1 MINILSYIGMSLQSE
16 VCLWTV
22 LGILRTI
29 FDATLFQVNANL
41 KQVWHMKMPEELS
54 LSVQRVLRTTISGV
68 MLVECFTLYVYL
80 ASYIVL
86 LYPVFLEERST
97 LVLPW
102 LLLAAVRNFLC
113 QLTSL
118 ALGLGTCV
126 LLGPARPPCVKF
138 VIMKLVSIM
147 PAFYMWMLI
156 FNYYQYLKMA
166 PAFKTFPALLP
177 PKDLDY
183 GLELA
188 VRRRRTKSL
197 QGEDQLRKKL
207 IANFYGEPATSI
219 KRVVTQSLTKI
230 SEISRDPS
238 ISTNDAL
245 NVGLDTLY
253 PLSVNSN
260 RTMSDIGTY
269 EDWFGSEV
277 IVPRDTD
284 RILEQFVLML
294 LRIGVFMKKE
304 CTDPVKFLSNSQ
316 AFLPQQSKIE
326 CPAISTEETETPPLV
341 GNSKGKTASYLR
353 DYPQI
358 FMKKPSD
365 LFGSLHSPEIRAQNS
380 SIHNNTESLPSS
392 ETTKEIS
399 LDTVSLEQENR
410 NTIQFSDAKNSKI
423 HVHSQNDAV
432 NYFHKTENI
441 KQVENIDNREPE
453 PNNLKQQS
461 AESIESI
468 INRMKVRA
476 ARNEIS
482 INDDKENNLNIG
494 FVDRI
499 KNNDSVNLPIK
510 SSKQAENIL
519 LLNKKSKV
527 SNKDFSG
534 EKNNKKK

>member
-1 MINILSYIGMSLQSE
+1 M
-16 VCLWTV
+16 
-22 LGILRTI
+22 
-29 FDATLFQVNANL
+29 
-41 KQVWHMKMPEELS
+41 
-54 LSVQRVLRTTISGV
+54 
-68 MLVECFTLYVYL
+68 
-80 ASYIVL
+80 
-86 LYPVFLEERST
+86 
-97 LVLPW
+97 
-102 LLLAAVRNFLC
+102 
-113 QLTSL
+113 
-118 ALGLGTCV
+118 
-126 LLGPARPPCVKF
+126 
-138 VIMKLVSIM
+138 
-147 PAFYMWMLI
+147 FY
-156 FNYYQYLKMA
+156 
-166 PAFKTFPALLP
+166 
-177 PKDLDY
+177 
-183 GLELA
+183 
-188 VRRRRTKSL
+188 S
-197 QGEDQLRKKL
+197 
-207 IANFYGEPATSI
+207 YGEPATSI

-410 NTIQFSDAKNSKI
+410 NTIQFSNAKNSKI

-432 NYFHKTENI
+432 NYFHKAENK

-482 INDDKENNLNIG
+482 INDDKENNLNIA

-499 KNNDSVNLPIK
+499 KNNDSVNLSIK

-534 EKNNKKK
+534 EKK

>member
-1 MINILSYIGMSLQSE
+1 M
-16 VCLWTV
+16 
-22 LGILRTI
+22 
-29 FDATLFQVNANL
+29 
-41 KQVWHMKMPEELS
+41 
-54 LSVQRVLRTTISGV
+54 
-68 MLVECFTLYVYL
+68 
-80 ASYIVL
+80 
-86 LYPVFLEERST
+86 
-97 LVLPW
+97 
-102 LLLAAVRNFLC
+102 
-113 QLTSL
+113 
-118 ALGLGTCV
+118 
-126 LLGPARPPCVKF
+126 
-138 VIMKLVSIM
+138 
-147 PAFYMWMLI
+147 
-156 FNYYQYLKMA
+156 FN
-166 PAFKTFPALLP
+166 
-177 PKDLDY
+177 
-183 GLELA
+183 
-188 VRRRRTKSL
+188 S
-197 QGEDQLRKKL
+197 
-207 IANFYGEPATSI
+207 YGEPATSI

-238 ISTNDAL
+238 ISNNEGL
-245 NVGLDTLY
+245 NVGLDNLY

-294 LRIGVFMKKE
+294 LRIGVFIKKE

-316 AFLPQQSKIE
+316 AFLPERNKIE

-380 SIHNNTESLPSS
+380 SIHNNAESLSSS

-399 LDTVSLEQENR
+399 LDTVSLEQENK
-410 NTIQFSDAKNSKI
+410 NTLQVPKEKNSKM
-423 HVHSQNDAV
+423 HVHSQNGAV
-432 NYFHKTENI
+432 NYFDKCENI
-441 KQVENIDNREPE
+441 KQLENIDNREPE
-453 PNNLKQQS
+453 PSNLKQQS
-461 AESIESI
+461 GESIESV

-482 INDDKENNLNIG
+482 IEDDKENDFSIP
-494 FVDRI
+494 FVDRV
-499 KNNDSVNLPIK
+499 KNNECVNLSTK

-527 SNKDFSG
+527 SNKDFLG